1 MANYNKEDWFSIN
14 DLIYSNKEVDPDKIL
29 IFKSRKGL
37 ILPFKY
43 KLRCINPNPSS
54 KMFSLRSIVNDFRQN
69 KGSLG
74 PIRKILEKFDNEIK
88 FLYDFDAYDCK
99 INEKMFAYAKNGE
112 KEAKDFE
119 NIYDDYVLPPDPHNP
134 ELYQYYL
141 KTLDPSNYN
150 GVNLSPEEDAMLKI
164 EAEKQKAKINSTPR
178 PLDSYMTS
186 GGNRKHKKSKK
197 SGKSKKSKKSGKGM
211 KSKTHKKRK
220 Y

>member
-1 MANYNKEDWFSIN
+1 MDNYNKEDWFSIF
-14 DLIYSNKEVDPDKIL
+14 DLIYKYEEVNPDNIL
-29 IFKSRKGL
+29 IFKSSKGL

-43 KLRCINPNPSS
+43 KLRCINPYPTG

-69 KGSLG
+69 QLLGAYG
-74 PIRKILEKFDNEIK
+74 PIRQILEKFNYEIK

-99 INEKMFAYAKNGE
+99 IDKKMFAYAKNGE
-112 KEAKDFE
+112 TEAKDFKT
-119 NIYDDYVLPPDPHNP
+119 IYDNYVLPPDPYNI

-141 KTLDPSNYN
+141 KTLDPRNYN
-150 GVNLSPEEDAMLKI
+150 GVNLSPEEDARIQI
-164 EAEKQKAKINSTPR
+164 EIEELKAKINSTPR
-178 PLDSYMTS
+178 PLDSYMT

-197 SGKSKKSKKSGKGM
+197 SGKSKKSKKSN